1 MMNDELPEA
10 VKACLDILEENVENM
25 TNLEFDLESENEDEL
40 TTNMELHQL
49 YDMTED
55 VYVSAKL
62 KLAESNLVRRQAEGS
77 F

>member
-1 MMNDELPEA
+1 MDDELSEA
-10 VKACLDILEENVENM
+10 VMKCLDILEENVEIL